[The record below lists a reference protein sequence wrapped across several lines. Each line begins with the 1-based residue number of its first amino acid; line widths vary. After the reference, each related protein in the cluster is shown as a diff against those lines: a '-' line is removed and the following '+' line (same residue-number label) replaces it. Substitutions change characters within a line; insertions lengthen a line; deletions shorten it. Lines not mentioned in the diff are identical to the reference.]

1 MYLAFDMGGAAVKYA
16 ALDRSG
22 NILYKNKFP
31 SPKDSLDDLIHQM
44 FAIVEEL
51 DGKEGLKCR
60 GISMCCPGVVDSYQG
75 IVYWGGNLPYLHQ
88 ANLKKIFMERF
99 NLPVSVENDGKA
111 GALAELWRGAI
122 HDVRDAVVL
131 VLGSAIGG
139 GIIINNQLH
148 RGAHYSAGEVSYMV
162 GDPTDTP
169 DVYLRQGFDASA
181 PKMIRSIARLNGLA
195 EDTDGQIV
203 FDYIK
208 PENKESWQVFTT
220 YCRKIARMIVS
231 LQYIIDPE
239 KFVICG
245 GISAQVLVR
254 DQIYNEIKQMYEA
267 NKEYSMLPVIVQ
279 SSLNNDANLY
289 GTLYHFIEEH
299 LEDDYRAIL
308 DQK

>member
-1 MYLAFDMGGAAVKYA
+1 MYLAFDMGGSAVKYA